1 MTSAT
6 VDRQRLQAALASLNL
21 SLEAELTQ
29 YRCHRMVQ
37 AHSPFEA
44 PPVPE
49 SAIAPEPSV
58 IPTAAAETASQTV
71 FPVVNSLAL
80 TPETAPATDERADEG
95 LADPFF
101 EFDPTDLAELLPQSY
116 PSDPPAPQTPN
127 PTKRPFASTREL
139 LKQVRKNQQ
148 RPWFQRRESN
158 SQHLVQRWLIV
169 VGILAGFSGAALWWF
184 NRRPSPV
191 ATSPSPVPSTPTAAS
206 PTPPVGPDMT
216 AREFPDVNR
225 STLAQLEPATE
236 PPTSESPTPATS
248 PTAGAS
254 PTPTASPTPAE
265 TEHTTRLFV
274 EKMPNGRYYVL
285 APYKEPADLE
295 KAQAVVPDAFLVG
308 SGEETKIQLGMF
320 VDEASAQ
327 AMVNQL
333 RDRL

>member
-6 VDRQRLQAALASLNL
+6 IDRQRLQAALACLNL

-37 AHSPFEA
+37 AHSPFDT

-49 SAIAPEPSV
+49 SATPSEPS
-58 IPTAAAETASQTV
+58 IPPVSAAEPVSQVVPPVVGSLAVTSETAA
-71 FPVVNSLAL
+71 
-80 TPETAPATDERADEG
+80 ATDERLNEVPP
-95 LADPFF
+95 DPFF

-116 PSDPPAPQTPN
+116 ASDTPGPQTPT

-139 LKQVRKNQQ
+139 LKQARHNQQ
-148 RPWFQRRESN
+148 RPWFQQRGSN

-169 VGILAGFSGAALWWF
+169 VGMLAGFSSAALWWF
-184 NRRPSPV
+184 NRRPAPV
-191 ATSPSPVPSTPTAAS
+191 ATESPSPVPATPTAES

-225 STLAQLEPATE
+225 STLAQLEPAAS
-236 PPTSESPTPATS
+236 PAPSASPTPATN
-248 PTAGAS
+248 PAS
-254 PTPTASPTPAE
+254 AE
-265 TEHTTRLFV
+265 PEHTTQLFV

-295 KAQAVVPDAFLVG
+295 KVQAVVPDAFLVG
-308 SGEETKIQLGMF
+308 NGDQTKIQLGMF
-320 VDEASAQ
+320 LDEASAQ

>member
-6 VDRQRLQAALASLNL
+6 VDRQRLQAALACLNL

-37 AHSPFEA
+37 AHSPFDA
-44 PPVPE
+44 PPVSE
-49 SAIAPEPSV
+49 SATPPEPSV
-58 IPTAAAETASQTV
+58 PPASATEPVSQVVPPVVGSLAVTSETAAA
-71 FPVVNSLAL
+71 
-80 TPETAPATDERADEG
+80 TDEPLNEVPPN
-95 LADPFF
+95 PFF

-116 PSDPPAPQTPN
+116 ASDPPAPQTPS

-139 LKQVRKNQQ
+139 LKQARQNQQ
-148 RPWFQRRESN
+148 RPWFQRRGSN

-184 NRRPSPV
+184 SRRPAPV
-191 ATSPSPVPSTPTAAS
+191 ATESSPSSSPAPESPS

-216 AREFPDVNR
+216 AREFPEVNR
-225 STLAQLEPATE
+225 STLAQLEPAA
-236 PPTSESPTPATS
+236 SPAPS
-248 PTAGAS
+248 AS
-254 PTPTASPTPAE
+254 PTPTPSPAAAEPEQTTP
-265 TEHTTRLFV
+265 LFV
-274 EKMPNGRYYVL
+274 EKMPNGHYYVL

-308 SGEETKIQLGMF
+308 NGDQTKIQLGMF
-320 VDEASAQ
+320 LDEASAQ

>member
-6 VDRQRLQAALASLNL
+6 VDRQRLQAALACLHL

-44 PPVPE
+44 LPVDP
-49 SAIAPEPSV
+49 SAIPPQPSVPPTAAPEPV
-58 IPTAAAETASQTV
+58 APTAP
-71 FPVVNSLAL
+71 PVIGSLAP
-80 TPETAPATDERADEG
+80 TPETAPATDEHTNEG

-101 EFDPTDLAELLPQSY
+101 EFDPTDLAKLLPQSY
-116 PSDPPAPQTPN
+116 SSDPPAPQTPT

-139 LKQVRKNQQ
+139 LKQARKNQQ
-148 RPWFQRRESN
+148 RPWLQRRESN
-158 SQHLVQRWLIV
+158 SQHLVQRWLVV
-169 VGILAGFSGAALWWF
+169 VGILAGLGGAALWWF
-184 NRRPSPV
+184 NRQFAPV
-191 ATSPSPVPSTPTAAS
+191 ATESPVSIPSTPKAES

-225 STLAQLEPATE
+225 STLAQLEPAAT
-236 PPTSESPTPATS
+236 PAPSALPTPATS
-248 PTAGAS
+248 PTS
-254 PTPTASPTPAE
+254 SEPEQRTQ
-265 TEHTTRLFV
+265 LFI
-274 EKMPNGRYYVL
+274 EKTNGRYYVL
-285 APYKEPADLE
+285 APYKAPADLE

-308 SGEETKIQLGMF
+308 NGDQTKIQLGMF

>member
-37 AHSPFEA
+37 AHSPFAA

-49 SAIAPEPSV
+49 SATSPEPSV
-58 IPTAAAETASQTV
+58 TPAAAETASQTV
-71 FPVVNSLAL
+71 PPVVNSLTP
-80 TPETAPATDERADEG
+80 TPETAAATDERTNEE

-101 EFDPTDLAELLPQSY
+101 EFDPIDLAELLPQSY
-116 PSDPPAPQTPN
+116 ASDPPAPQTPTR
-127 PTKRPFASTREL
+127 TKRPFASTREL
-139 LKQVRKNQQ
+139 LKQARKNQQ

-184 NRRPSPV
+184 NRRPAPV
-191 ATSPSPVPSTPTAAS
+191 ATESPATPTAAS

-225 STLAQLEPATE
+225 STLAQLEPVAS
-236 PPTSESPTPATS
+236 PSTS
-248 PTAGAS
+248 AS

-265 TEHTTRLFV
+265 PEHTTQLFV

-285 APYKEPADLE
+285 APYKKPADLE
-295 KAQAVVPDAFLVG
+295 KVQAVVPDAFLVG
-308 SGEETKIQLGMF
+308 NGDQTKIQLGMF

>member
-49 SAIAPEPSV
+49 SATPPEAS
-58 IPTAAAETASQTV
+58 IPPASAAEPVSQTV
-71 FPVVNSLAL
+71 PPAVGSLAL
-80 TPETAPATDERADEG
+80 TSETPPATDEGANQVPP
-95 LADPFF
+95 DPFF
-101 EFDPTDLAELLPQSY
+101 EFDPTDLADLLPQSY
-116 PSDPPAPQTPN
+116 ASDPPAPQTST

-139 LKQVRKNQQ
+139 LKQARQNQQ
-148 RPWFQRRESN
+148 RPWFQRRGSN

-184 NRRPSPV
+184 SRRPAPV
-191 ATSPSPVPSTPTAAS
+191 ATESPPSSSPAPESPS

-216 AREFPDVNR
+216 AREFPEVNR
-225 STLAQLEPATE
+225 STLAQLEPAE
-236 PPTSESPTPATS
+236 PAASPAPSASPTPATNPVS
-248 PTAGAS
+248 
-254 PTPTASPTPAE
+254 AE
-265 TEHTTRLFV
+265 PEQTTQLFV

-285 APYKEPADLE
+285 APYKEPTDLE
-295 KAQAVVPDAFLVG
+295 KVQAVVPDAFLVG
-308 SGEETKIQLGMF
+308 NGDQTKIQLGMF
-320 VDEASAQ
+320 LDEASAQ

>member
-21 SLEAELTQ
+21 SLDAELTQ

-49 SAIAPEPSV
+49 SATRPEPSV
-58 IPTAAAETASQTV
+58 TPTAATEPTSQAVPPVAS
-71 FPVVNSLAL
+71 SLAL
-80 TPETAPATDERADEG
+80 TPETALATDEHANEG
-95 LADPFF
+95 LTEPFF
-101 EFDPTDLAELLPQSY
+101 AFDPKDLAELLPSSY
-116 PSDPPAPQTPN
+116 ASDPPAPQTSN

-139 LKQVRKNQQ
+139 LKQARQNQQ

-184 NRRPSPV
+184 NRRPAPV
-191 ATSPSPVPSTPTAAS
+191 ATESPSTPTTES

-225 STLAQLEPATE
+225 STLAQLEPAA
-236 PPTSESPTPATS
+236 SPAPS
-248 PTAGAS
+248 AS
-254 PTPTASPTPAE
+254 PTPTASPTSSEPE
-265 TEHTTRLFV
+265 DTTRLFV
-274 EKMPNGRYYVL
+274 EKRPNGYYYVL
-285 APYKEPADLE
+285 APYKEPADLK

-308 SGEETKIQLGMF
+308 RGEELKIQLGVF
-320 VDEASAQ
+320 GDEASAQ

>member
-44 PPVPE
+44 PPIPE
-49 SAIAPEPSV
+49 AATPPEPSV
-58 IPTAAAETASQTV
+58 PPASAAEPVSQV
-71 FPVVNSLAL
+71 VPPVVGSLAV
-80 TPETAPATDERADEG
+80 TSETAVATDEPSNEVPP
-95 LADPFF
+95 DPFF

-116 PSDPPAPQTPN
+116 SSDPPAPQTPT

-139 LKQVRKNQQ
+139 LKQARQNQQ
-148 RPWFQRRESN
+148 RPWFQRRGSN

-184 NRRPSPV
+184 NRRPSPIV
-191 ATSPSPVPSTPTAAS
+191 TEAPTPSSPAPESPS
-206 PTPPVGPDMT
+206 PTPPVGPDMS

-225 STLAQLEPATE
+225 STLAQLEPAAS
-236 PPTSESPTPATS
+236 PSTS
-248 PTAGAS
+248 AS
-254 PTPTASPTPAE
+254 PTPVSAE
-265 TEHTTRLFV
+265 PEQTTQLFV

-285 APYKEPADLE
+285 APYKKPADLE
-295 KAQAVVPDAFLVG
+295 KVQAVVPDAFLVG
-308 SGEETKIQLGMF
+308 NGDQTKIQLGMF